1 MRVDSSV
8 APGPTPLEEICDSF
22 LTRLAVEEGLSP
34 RTIDAY
40 AGDLRHL
47 RAHLAERGIDRVK
60 QISRQD
66 LSAFASYLDDRGM
79 AANSRTRVL
88 VSVRRILRYAQE
100 MGATDS
106 DALEGLQTPKRV
118 RPLPR
123 VLQPEETAALIEAAY
138 SDDPLGL
145 RDTAMLEV
153 LYGAGLRVSELVGL
167 PLDGL
172 DRRGGI
178 LRVVGKGGHE
188 RVVPLGE
195 LALSAIE
202 DYLDHGRGALLAKVD
217 DRSHALF
224 VTRRGGAM
232 TRQNF
237 FALLRKLAVA
247 AGIDRARVSPH
258 VLRHAFATDLL
269 EGGADLRSIQMML
282 GHADLSTTEIYTHV
296 GRGRLKDTVDRH
308 HPRGAGASRGAST
321 SGAKSS
327 GKKGAR
333 RKPNAPPGT
342 ST

>member
-1 MRVDSSV
+1 VASSA

-60 QISRQD
+60 QISRKD

-123 VLQPEETAALIEAAY
+123 VLQPEETARLIEAAY
-138 SDDPLGL
+138 SEDPLGL

-167 PLDGL
+167 PLATLDLRGL
-172 DRRGGI
+172 L
-178 LRVVGKGGHE
+178 LRVVGKGSKE
-188 RVVPLGE
+188 RIVPIGETATNALAVYLERARPVLLGE
-195 LALSAIE
+195 R
-202 DYLDHGRGALLAKVD
+202 LDHDHTVFL
-217 DRSHALF
+217 
-224 VTRRGGAM
+224 TRRGRGM

-237 FALLRKLAVA
+237 FGRIRQHARKAGLAS
-247 AGIDRARVSPH
+247 DRVSPH

-269 EGGADLRSIQMML
+269 EGGADLRAIQTML

-296 GRGRLKDTVDRH
+296 SRSKLRHTVELR
-308 HPRGAGASRGAST
+308 HPRGS
-321 SGAKSS
+321 
-327 GKKGAR
+327 
-333 RKPNAPPGT
+333 GT
-342 ST
+342 SR